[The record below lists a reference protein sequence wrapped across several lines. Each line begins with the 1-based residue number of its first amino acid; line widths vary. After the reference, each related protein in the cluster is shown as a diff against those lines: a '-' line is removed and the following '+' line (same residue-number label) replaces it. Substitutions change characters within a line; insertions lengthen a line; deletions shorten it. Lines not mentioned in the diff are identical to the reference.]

1 MYYYIDGYN
10 LLFRL
15 LYSGKDFSIKRQ
27 QLIEELSEK
36 LKALEVDATI
46 IFDSQYRQE
55 EGTRSHYKH
64 LEIIFTSPGETADE
78 RIIEEVQAEKQPNQV
93 TVVTSDKKLAWFA
106 RRCHAGT
113 ESAEEFLDWV
123 NKRYKNKQ
131 RQKYQQAKKEPEQ
144 KVKVV
149 PAKKVAEPIKTAP
162 PPVEKPAEGGFNY
175 YLTSFQTRFEQLEE
189 KRKPK
194 KDEANK
200 RRPTPKKLKIPKSE
214 IEEERSFSEI
224 DRWIRIFEKKLSE
237 NGV

>member
-36 LKALEVDATI
+36 LKALEIDATL

-55 EGTRSHYKH
+55 ESTRSHYKH

-106 RRCHAGT
+106 RRCHAQT
-113 ESAEEFLDWV
+113 ESAEEFLEWV

-144 KVKVV
+144 KVKV
-149 PAKKVAEPIKTAP
+149 ASDKKVVEPIKEVD
-162 PPVEKPAEGGFNY
+162 PPVEKPVEGGFNY
-175 YLTSFQTRFEQLEE
+175 YLTSFQSRFEQMEE
-189 KRKPK
+189 KRKPIK
-194 KDEANK
+194 EEGKQRK
-200 RRPTPKKLKIPKSE
+200 PTPKKLKIPKSE
-214 IEEERSFSEI
+214 VEEERSFSEI
-224 DRWIRIFEKKLSE
+224 DRWIRIFERKLSE
-237 NGV
+237 D